1 MSYNPYQ
8 DMPSQPR
15 DSKSDRQAAEGKVK
29 TPAILLL
36 LSGVVN
42 LLSMLGSGAVLF
54 VTFALNKATLMDQV
68 LEQQQNDPNVT
79 PETMEIAFAFYTY
92 LGVALSV
99 FGLLF
104 GAFIIFA
111 AYRMLNLKGWG
122 MAVTAA
128 ILSVVP
134 CFQSCCI
141 LSLPVGIYAL
151 VVLFDENVKQNFK

>member
-15 DSKSDRQAAEGKVK
+15 DPKFDRQAAEGKVK
-29 TPAILLL
+29 TPAILML

-42 LLSMLGSGAVLF
+42 LLSMLGVGAVLF
-54 VTFALNKATLMDQV
+54 TTFALNKATLMEQA
-68 LEQQQNDPNVT
+68 LEQQQNNPNMT
-79 PETMEIAFAFYTY
+79 PEAMEIAFAFYTY
-92 LGVALSV
+92 LGVAQAV

-111 AYRMLNLKGWG
+111 AFRMMKLKSWG
-122 MAVTAA
+122 IAVVAA
-128 ILSVVP
+128 ILTVVP

-141 LSLPVGIYAL
+141 LSLPVGIYSL
-151 VVLFDENVKQNFK
+151 VVLFDENVKQAFK